1 MFVLQNQTFM
11 KNNIKTFNLLQY
23 PAIASIAILLSYSPI
38 PKLVF
43 AQTTPKE
50 VVQSQLVLPL
60 PGKLDNIP
68 VFNSNSPEGVKAD
81 GILLSTFPATDK
93 KFPAAHLNYPLEGR
107 FDLFAHHFS
116 YYPKDSQTLYLGII
130 VNNPGKK
137 PVTVDVLAAA
147 SYLLPEAPY
156 VTLLSYIEY

>member
-1 MFVLQNQTFM
+1 M

-60 PGKLDNIP
+60 PGELDNIP
-68 VFNSNSPEGVKAD
+68 VFNSNSPEGVN
-81 GILLSTFPATDK
+81 LV
-93 KFPAAHLNYPLEGR
+93 R
-107 FDLFAHHFS
+107 
-116 YYPKDSQTLYLGII
+116 I
-130 VNNPGKK
+130 VRH
-137 PVTVDVLAAA
+137 
-147 SYLLPEAPY
+147 
-156 VTLLSYIEY
+156 